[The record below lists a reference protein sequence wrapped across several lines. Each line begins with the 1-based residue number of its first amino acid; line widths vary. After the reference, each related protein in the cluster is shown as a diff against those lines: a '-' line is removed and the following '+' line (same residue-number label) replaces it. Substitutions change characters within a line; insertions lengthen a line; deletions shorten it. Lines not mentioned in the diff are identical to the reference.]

1 MINFDREDIQKLYQY
16 AVSLCRDNDFSYDL
30 VQSTL
35 ERCLKLSTLPN
46 NKMSYART
54 VLRNI
59 FIDHYRHQNKFPEDS
74 YDDEIVSIDLELQS
88 LERIMIGKDQ
98 LEKAWQLLKP
108 FETEILFLWAV
119 EGHTT
124 QAISEQIGI
133 PKGTVLARIHRLRK
147 RLKEVLG
154 VSYQGVSYKGDH
166 A

>member
-1 MINFDREDIQKLYQY
+1 MMNYEREEIQKLYQY

-35 ERCLKLSTLPN
+35 ERCLKLSALPK

-54 VLRNI
+54 ILRNI
-59 FIDHYRHQNKFPEDS
+59 FIDHYRHQKKFPEDT
-74 YDDEIVSIDLELQS
+74 YDDEVVSLDLEMQS
-88 LERIMIGKDQ
+88 LEQIIINKDQ

-119 EGHTT
+119 EGHSI
-124 QAISEQIGI
+124 QAISDQIGI
-133 PKGTVLARIHRLRK
+133 PKGTALARIHRLRK
-147 RLKEVLG
+147 RLKDILG
-154 VSYQGVSYKGDH
+154 VSYQGDI